1 MQGAPEKE
9 ADWVFSPAHLRG
21 PGENPLPPWAPR
33 IPAILGLR
41 VYLAL
46 RLVRGWERLR
56 KTPGDH
62 PKPHRASLP
71 LHPQGQMITWS
82 PARGSDPGLRADRE
96 HQPRSGSIGPV
107 HKCIPHATLLSW
119 KMSSGDHLQARKT
132 DGPGRLVRRRGSPA
146 GQLRGQGPQHMLSQG
161 FLGLLRLRHPK
172 AHYYPKRG
180 VSPNNQSGVHTGELI
195 TSRDITPHA
204 HLQRLRRAG
213 TSAQVTGTPVFGGV
227 SPFYQQGQSEASCS
241 A

>member
-46 RLVRGWERLR
+46 RLVRGWGRLR

-107 HKCIPHATLLSW
+107 HKCIPHATLPSFLADVLWGPPPGKENRWSRP
-119 KMSSGDHLQARKT
+119 SGQTQGVDSRPVERAGSAAHAKSGISRAPQAEA
-132 DGPGRLVRRRGSPA
+132 P
-146 GQLRGQGPQHMLSQG
+146 QGTLLSQKRC
-161 FLGLLRLRHPK
+161 FPK
-172 AHYYPKRG
+172 
-180 VSPNNQSGVHTGELI
+180 
-195 TSRDITPHA
+195 
-204 HLQRLRRAG
+204 
-213 TSAQVTGTPVFGGV
+213 
-227 SPFYQQGQSEASCS
+227 
-241 A
+241 